1 VIGLLTSSLRARML
15 STPEFGAY
23 SLVLSVI
30 SLRPLVGSLRLPKSF
45 RR

>member
-1 VIGLLTSSLRARML
+1 MIGLLASSLRARML

-30 SLRPLVGSLRLPKSF
+30 SLRPLVGSMRLPKSF
-45 RR
+45 PQ

>member
-1 VIGLLTSSLRARML
+1 MIGLLTSSLRARML

-30 SLRPLVGSLRLPKSF
+30 SLAVGRLF
-45 RR
+45 ETA